1 MLIPKEAGSPLRV
14 GEKTL
19 GISQMSFLKVTL
31 SLIVLGTLV
40 IPLGYLVWTFK
51 ISPMKSVACTVV
63 KHEVLAVDPSPRKVF
78 PGKLTIHFEYQYE
91 GSNYVSVSSVG
102 DFENKEKL
110 EWLLKKSPIGSQHD
124 CWVDSNDPTKLVK
137 FPFPYTVFYGAI
149 LGGVGLLVFCG
160 SWTFSWLFPLGLGRD
175 PKTTIEKISQS
186 EVKHRIEKR
195 FQASLQELKL
205 LGFKE
210 YCFYWEISAP
220 FYLISNFVMFLAMCT
235 KKEVIEIRSSL
246 RIARGYP
253 LLELPNQG
261 TFAVVHALESQ
272 FLTLFTDGTLLM
284 TGTEGRIKDFVD
296 ENFQVH
302 RQGATQ
308 TVEAAWGQ
316 HQIRVESFKAE
327 GKRLK
332 ENINFSDYADI
343 FTIVKCIL
351 LAHNFFRN
359 PVGWDGMMG

>member
-1 MLIPKEAGSPLRV
+1 
-14 GEKTL
+14 
-19 GISQMSFLKVTL
+19 MSFQKIALLGMV
-31 SLIVLGTLV
+31 VGTLV
-40 IPLGYLVWTFK
+40 LPLGYLGWTFK
-51 ISPMKSVACTVV
+51 ISPMETVACTVV
-63 KHEVLAVDPSPRKVF
+63 KHEVQVVDQLARKNFPRN
-78 PGKLTIHFEYQYE
+78 LTTHYEYQYE
-91 GSNYVSVSSVG
+91 GLDYVSSSDG
-102 DFENKEKL
+102 DFESKEKL
-110 EWLLKKSPIGSQHD
+110 ELWIKKSPIGSQHD
-124 CWVDSNDPTKLVK
+124 CWVESNHPTKLLK

-149 LGGVGLLVFCG
+149 LGGVGLMVFCG
-160 SWTFSWLFPLGLGRD
+160 SWTLSMLFPLGFGWD

-186 EVKHRIEKR
+186 DVKNRIEKR
-195 FQASLQELKL
+195 FQASLQDLRL
-205 LGFKE
+205 LRFKE
-210 YCFYWEISAP
+210 YCFYWEISVP
-220 FYLISNFVMFLAMCT
+220 FYLISNFVVFLAMCA
-235 KKEVIEIRSSL
+235 KKEVIEFRSSL

-272 FLTLFTDGTLLM
+272 FLTLFTDGTWLI

-316 HQIRVESFKAE
+316 HQIRVEAFKAE

-343 FTIVKCIL
+343 LTIVECIL
-351 LAHNFFRN
+351 LANNLFRET
-359 PVGWDGMMG
+359 GGCDGMMG